1 MALVRLTWPFHA
13 CISGTIPTEL
23 GRMTILEN
31 LSLESNTLTGA
42 APDEICQL
50 RNLELSLFVT
60 DCYSNSTHR
69 GVVCEVDKVVN
80 GRKVE
85 KCCTFCRRKN

>member
-1 MALVRLTWPFHA
+1 VFRF
-13 CISGTIPTEL
+13 ISGPIPTEL

-31 LSLESNTLTGA
+31 LSLESNTLTGT

-60 DCYSNSTHR
+60 DCYSNSTQR
-69 GVVCEVDKVVN
+69 GVECEVDTQVD

-85 KCCTFCRRKN
+85 KCCTFCRRKD